1 MREGNGWPSVAR
13 MKANGARIRE
23 LREAKPLGLRALAR
37 MADINCSNLSRL
49 ERGQKTA
56 SRETLERIANL
67 LDAPFDEI
75 AA

>member
-1 MREGNGWPSVAR
+1 

-23 LREAKPLGLRALAR
+23 LRESKPLGLNE
-37 MADINCSNLSRL
+37 MAGMVGINSSNLSRL

-56 SRETLERIANL
+56 RRETLERIATL
-67 LDAPFDEI
+67 LGAAFDEI

>member
-1 MREGNGWPSVAR
+1 MGNGWPSVAH

-23 LREAKPLGLRALAR
+23 LREAKPLGLRAMAR

-49 ERGQKTA
+49 ERDQKTV
-56 SRETLERIANL
+56 SRETLERIAAL
-67 LDAPFDEI
+67 LGTPFDEI